1 MPDRSLRRTGVRR
14 RRSTRGGPG
23 PGGLVPA
30 LLGLLGVLACA
41 ARVAPIAPAPVAP
54 APGSV
59 RGRLLVPPGTPATP
73 VEPMLV
79 FLEPLDAASPAAG
92 PGPDG
97 VVLASDRGLSPAAL
111 AVAVDQ
117 SVRFTNRADLYHR
130 LFSYS
135 ESNAF
140 DLGVLRRGESKS
152 LQFRKPGVV
161 RIYCSLHPSERAIV
175 FVAPSPYF
183 ATFRPPGSYE
193 IRDVPPGRYR
203 LHAWSESVASE
214 ARAVTVQPGAAVA
227 VGIAA
232 RRPAAAE

>member
-1 MPDRSLRRTGVRR
+1 
-14 RRSTRGGPG
+14 
-23 PGGLVPA
+23 
-30 LLGLLGVLACA
+30 
-41 ARVAPIAPAPVAP
+41 
-54 APGSV
+54 
-59 RGRLLVPPGTPATP
+59 
-73 VEPMLV
+73 MLV

-97 VVLASDRGLSPAAL
+97 VLLASDRGLAPAAL
-111 AVAVDQ
+111 AVAVGQ
-117 SVRFTNRADLYHR
+117 SVRFASQADLYHR

-135 ESNAF
+135 EANAF

-152 LQFRKPGVV
+152 LRFHEPGVV
-161 RIYCSLHPSERAIV
+161 RIYCSLHPSERAVV

-203 LHAWSESVASE
+203 LHAWSESTAAE
-214 ARAVTVQPGAAVA
+214 ARAVTVPPGAAVA